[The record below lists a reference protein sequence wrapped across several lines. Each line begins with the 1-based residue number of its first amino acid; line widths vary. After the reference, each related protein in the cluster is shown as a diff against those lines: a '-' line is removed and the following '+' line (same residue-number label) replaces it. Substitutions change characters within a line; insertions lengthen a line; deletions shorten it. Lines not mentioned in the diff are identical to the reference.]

1 MQEKENILRILKE
14 TKEAIKQGDIVK
26 IKNLSNQTNNTASR
40 TQDPD
45 NIAIAVIIYSIG
57 KILERDKYREYSEWS
72 RFYKNI
78 LSFIDEIINSLEKNK
93 DEKLKKNLES
103 IRKEINNLSG
113 KLKKYIQDIF
123 RKASINKASK
133 IYEHGISMEKTAKLL
148 GISMFELASYAGQIE
163 ISDIP
168 LGKTLDT
175 KKRIKLAM
183 EMFS

>member
-45 NIAIAVIIYSIG
+45 NITVAVIVYSIG
-57 KILERDKYREYSEWS
+57 KILERDKYREYPEWN

-78 LSFIDEIINSLEKNK
+78 VFFINEIINSLEENR
-93 DEKLKKNLES
+93 DEKLKKNLGY

-113 KLKKYIQDIF
+113 KLKKYIQDVF

-148 GISMFELASYAGQIE
+148 GISMFELASYAGQTE
-163 ISDIP
+163 ISDVP

-175 KKRIKLAM
+175 KKRIKLVIDI
-183 EMFS
+183 FS